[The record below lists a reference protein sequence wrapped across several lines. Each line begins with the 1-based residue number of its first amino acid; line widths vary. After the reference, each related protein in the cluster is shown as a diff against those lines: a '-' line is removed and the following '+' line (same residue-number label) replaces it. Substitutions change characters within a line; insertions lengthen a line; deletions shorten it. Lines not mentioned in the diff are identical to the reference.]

1 MPQPAPAIQPLE
13 LDCADESIAREI
25 VHWLAHLRAER
36 RLSPKTLE
44 AYARD
49 LRQCLIFLAEH
60 WGTRV
65 TLSRF
70 ATLEATDIRAFMA
83 MRRADEIGSR
93 SLMRSLAGLRSFGR
107 FLEREGKG
115 KVGALSA
122 IRAPK
127 VAKTLPKPIHMA
139 AAKRFADAD
148 ERAGEDREQWI
159 LARDAAVMA
168 LLYGSGLRISEA
180 LGLKKRDVPKPG
192 EGDVIIVT
200 GKGNKTRMVP
210 VLQNVLALIADY
222 TAVCPHPLPPA
233 GPIFVGA
240 RGGPLSPRIIQL
252 TMERLRGALGLPDSA
267 TPHALRHSFATHLLS
282 RGGDLRAIQELLGH
296 ASLSTTQIYTG
307 IDSERL
313 LEVYKNS
320 HPRA

>member
-1 MPQPAPAIQPLE
+1 MTE
-13 LDCADESIAREI
+13 MADDRLQACEGASDDIAREMAR
-25 VHWLAHLRAER
+25 WLSHLKSER

-49 LRQCLIFLAEH
+49 LRQFLGFLCAY
-60 WGTRV
+60 WGAPV
-65 TLSRF
+65 TLAGF
-70 ATLEATDIRAFMA
+70 AALQASDVRAFMA
-83 MRRADEIGSR
+83 MRRGCEIGGR

-107 FLEREGKG
+107 FLEREGRG
-115 KVGALSA
+115 RIGALGA

-127 VAKTLPKPIHMA
+127 IAKSLPKPIPIA

-148 ERAGEDREQWI
+148 ERAGEAREPWI
-159 LARDAAVMA
+159 FARDAAVMA

-180 LGLKKRDVPKPG
+180 LGLKRREVPLPG
-192 EGDVIIVT
+192 EGDVLIVT

-210 VLQNVLALIADY
+210 VLRQVLALIQDY
-222 TAVCPHPLPPA
+222 VAMCPHPLPVD

-240 RGGPLSPRIIQL
+240 RGGPLRARLIQL
-252 TMERLRGALGLPDSA
+252 TMARLRSALGLPDSA

-313 LEVYKNS
+313 LQVYRVA